1 MTTSCGQPQAGRHRW
16 PWEVLGLVLLAGWLV
31 GVHLAHPA
39 LLDPD
44 EPRTAIVMRLMAERG
59 DWLVPR
65 LPQVFHCDY
74 PHDPLEGDTF
84 AYWDKP
90 PLGFWLGA
98 AAMKVLGPT
107 ALAARLPT
115 GLAHVATV
123 LLVYLAGRSL
133 AGLATASP
141 WRAGP
146 RAGFL
151 AGAVMATAPLP
162 LVIAH
167 LARVDALLVALMTAM
182 LVAVLRLVGGTARPW
197 LWTLVLYVAAGLGLL
212 TKGLA
217 AVAIPALAVF
227 ATAAITGRWRDIV
240 RLRPLAGAA
249 ICLAI
254 AVPWY
259 LYMHLR
265 YPVAADGQGPGFL
278 YEFFVRQHFGRAIAG
293 EFGHTGHVPGY
304 LLGAML
310 LGFLPWTIFL
320 PGACVEAGRA
330 AWRQRRE
337 HPAIVLLMAWALI
350 VLVLF
355 SLSKTSMVHYV
366 APAFPALAVLA
377 GVYLSGRIGAP
388 EAGGWFRLG
397 LALALALGVAVVAGT
412 VIYLVRS
419 DLWHKPFAWGAV
431 IPAGIAAAGAVCV
444 LRRRYS
450 GAVALLVAGVVVV
463 ETFILT
469 ADPFQVYRT
478 GTTRLEAGIIRKT
491 LRPDDALIA
500 YPYTPYSLAWYFWPR
515 EIRYPAVGGPGPEQ
529 PSFPALLEALNQ
541 PRRTFCVLQKRSALD
556 ALRPQ
561 VRWPIRVLSEMPD
574 HTLLVTEPPP
584 RSPD

>member
-1 MTTSCGQPQAGRHRW
+1 L
-16 PWEVLGLVLLAGWLV
+16 EVLGLVLLAGWLV

-39 LLDPD
+39 MLDPD
-44 EPRTAIVMRLMAERG
+44 EPRTAIIMRLMAERG

-98 AAMKVLGPT
+98 AAMKVFGPT

-151 AGAVMATAPLP
+151 AGAIMATAPLS

-197 LWTLVLYVAAGLGLL
+197 IWTLVLYVAAGLGLL
-212 TKGLA
+212 TKGLE

-227 ATAAITGRWRDIV
+227 ATAAITGRWRDLA

-254 AVPWY
+254 ALPWF
-259 LYMHLR
+259 LSMHLR

-278 YEFFVRQHFGRAIAG
+278 YEFFVRQHFGRATTG
-293 EFGHTGHVPGY
+293 EFGHAGHVPGY

-337 HPAIVLLMAWALI
+337 HPAIVLLMAWALV

-397 LALALALGVAVVAGT
+397 LAVTLALGAAVVAGT

-419 DLWHKPFAWGAV
+419 DLWHKVFAWGVA
-431 IPAGIAAAGAVCV
+431 IPAGIAVAGAVCV

-469 ADPFQVYRT
+469 ADPFQVYRVN
-478 GTTRLEAGIIRKT
+478 TTRLEAGIIRKT

-515 EIRYPAVGGPGPEQ
+515 EIPYPAVGGPGSEQ
-529 PSFPALLEALNQ
+529 PSFPALVEALNQ
-541 PRRTFCVLQKRSALD
+541 PQRTFCVLQKRSVLD

-561 VRWPIRVLSEMPD
+561 VGRPIRVLSEMHD
-574 HTLLVTEPPP
+574 HTLIVTEPPP
-584 RSPD
+584 STGPYGQEGPNP